1 MATRVLC
8 TFCTNVPFYVHYSK
22 AAEALG
28 TYGERV
34 DSPKE
39 VVPAIKRAIKVTQE
53 GRPAFLEMITKE
65 EIPLSRY
72 W

>member
-1 MATRVLC
+1 MRFLQGEYA
-8 TFCTNVPFYVHYSK
+8 K

-28 TYGERV
+28 TYAERI
-34 DSPKE
+34 DSPRE
-39 VVPAIKRAIKVTQE
+39 IVPAIKRAIKVTKE
-53 GRPAFLEMITKE
+53 GRPALLEMITKE